1 MKYLDFFDI
10 NYAVAFAFTFLVFA
24 IIFLLSN
31 ISNGKIKITL
41 SLISFLAF
49 LGIPFLSIFIVNNY
63 FFKTKWSDE
72 GSKKLSY
79 IDNYLITG
87 KLENKGKKKINKC
100 DIVVYENAF
109 LSGFFKKYPIYE
121 IQINDLNLLPNQTI
135 KINESISN
143 FKDEKIKNMG
153 FFCS

>member
-10 NYAVAFAFTFLVFA
+10 NYALAFAFAFLVFA

-31 ISNGKIKITL
+31 ISSGKIKITL

-63 FFKTKWSDE
+63 FFKTKWSNE

-100 DIVVYENAF
+100 DVVVYESLIF
-109 LSGFFKKYPIYE
+109 SGFLKNPIYKIE
-121 IQINDLNLLPNQTI
+121 ISNLNLEPNKEI

-143 FKDEKIKNMG
+143 FKEERAKNIG